1 MSTISARAPA
11 GSARTNIGREP
22 ATCTSATFS
31 GLAES
36 EVISQPAPTSCI
48 QVPMLEAMLASHS
61 QRKVAWRSGLQ
72 GEVVGAVMSE
82 PAFQGVFENQ
92 V

>member
-1 MSTISARAPA
+1 MSAAAPA
-11 GSARTNIGREP
+11 GRARKNIGNEP
-22 ATCTSATFS
+22 ATWINATCS
-31 GLAES
+31 GLADS
-36 EVISQPAPTSCI
+36 VVISQPAPTSCI